1 MKEFDQ
7 EMLNVFL
14 LTNPPQSHKSSQTEK
29 MDIIEE
35 EEQVE
40 RQGGW
45 RVAQPDTCGTGRQKC
60 FYPMSLGYDHA
71 MGAMAKSEVEKLL
84 ANYSSEAVSFTG
96 DLLG

>member
-40 RQGGW
+40 RKVVG
-45 RVAQPDTCGTGRQKC
+45 A
-60 FYPMSLGYDHA
+60 SLNLTP
-71 MGAMAKSEVEKLL
+71 VEL
-84 ANYSSEAVSFTG
+84 ADRSASIP
-96 DLLG
+96 